1 MDKEMIFKK
10 IKDVDNPLSAF
21 VNTVYN
27 EFINEID
34 NIKEE
39 MKTEKEPLHYLL
51 LATKLQEVEYSLR
64 MFERVVDDS
73 TEFVEVANVS
83 K

>member
-1 MDKEMIFKK
+1 MTRLTEKV
-10 IKDVDNPLSAF
+10 KDVDNPLSAF

-27 EFINEID
+27 EFINEIGD
-34 NIKEE
+34 IKEK
-39 MKTEKEPLHYLL
+39 MKNEKEPLHYLL

-64 MFERVVDDS
+64 MFERVVEDS
-73 TEFVEVANVS
+73 TQFVEVANVS

>member
-10 IKDVDNPLSAF
+10 VKDVDNPLSAF

-27 EFINEID
+27 EFINEMG

-39 MKTEKEPLHYLL
+39 MKNEKEPLHYLL